1 MEGNGKKCDFGQN
14 CKNKALNTLTNCSKL
29 TINHLRYLK
38 SNSKELE
45 IAENYLILNRAG
57 INVITITSQHL
68 NRHIC
73 EQHRD
78 ELGIYWTRKKRTC
91 AHPLHGD
98 SKAKPDRGIDAV
110 MSREIWLRLQLV
122 AICEGN
128 LQNHTSYI
136 CIRSP
141 DINTTIFIFTRWT
154 FILEWGRNQACL
166 GNEHIFRGGGG
177 GGGGMVVF
185 FANKYLNLDKV
196 ENKYPGLHLLVNK

>member
-1 MEGNGKKCDFGQN
+1 MEKKCDFGQN
-14 CKNKALNTLTNCSKL
+14 CKNKALNMLTNCSKL
-29 TINHLRYLK
+29 TINHLSYLK

-57 INVITITSQHL
+57 INVITITILTSQHL

-136 CIRSP
+136 CIKSP
-141 DINTTIFIFTRWT
+141 DINTTIFIFTR
-154 FILEWGRNQACL
+154 
-166 GNEHIFRGGGG
+166 
-177 GGGGMVVF
+177 
-185 FANKYLNLDKV
+185 
-196 ENKYPGLHLLVNK
+196 

>member
-1 MEGNGKKCDFGQN
+1 MEGNGRKCDFGPN

-38 SNSKELE
+38 SNSIELE

-122 AICEGN
+122 
-128 LQNHTSYI
+128 
-136 CIRSP
+136 
-141 DINTTIFIFTRWT
+141 
-154 FILEWGRNQACL
+154 
-166 GNEHIFRGGGG
+166 RGGEGRG
-177 GGGGMVVF
+177 
-185 FANKYLNLDKV
+185 FASKYL
-196 ENKYPGLHLLVNK
+196 PII

>member
-1 MEGNGKKCDFGQN
+1 MP
-14 CKNKALNTLTNCSKL
+14 LNDRGISDYIIRT
-29 TINHLRYLK
+29 R
-38 SNSKELE
+38 
-45 IAENYLILNRAG
+45 
-57 INVITITSQHL
+57 INVITLTSQHL

-110 MSREIWLRLQLV
+110 MSRVIWLRLQLV

-136 CIRSP
+136 CIRSL
-141 DINTTIFIFTRWT
+141 DINTTIFIFTR
-154 FILEWGRNQACL
+154 
-166 GNEHIFRGGGG
+166 
-177 GGGGMVVF
+177 
-185 FANKYLNLDKV
+185 
-196 ENKYPGLHLLVNK
+196 

>member
-1 MEGNGKKCDFGQN
+1 MKKNCDFGQN

-45 IAENYLILNRAG
+45 IPENYLILNRAG
-57 INVITITSQHL
+57 INVITSQHL

-91 AHPLHGD
+91 AHPFHGD
-98 SKAKPDRGIDAV
+98 SKAKPDRGINAV

-122 AICEGN
+122 VAIGVTEGN
-128 LQNHTSYI
+128 LQTRTSYI
-136 CIRSP
+136 YI
-141 DINTTIFIFTRWT
+141 
-154 FILEWGRNQACL
+154 
-166 GNEHIFRGGGG
+166 
-177 GGGGMVVF
+177 
-185 FANKYLNLDKV
+185 Y
-196 ENKYPGLHLLVNK
+196 

>member
-1 MEGNGKKCDFGQN
+1 MKNTKNLERKSSADRITCFLPLYYNPLDKCHN
-14 CKNKALNTLTNCSKL
+14 NNN
-29 TINHLRYLK
+29 INI
-38 SNSKELE
+38 S
-45 IAENYLILNRAG
+45 
-57 INVITITSQHL
+57 TSV

-122 AICEGN
+122 AISGICEGN

-141 DINTTIFIFTRWT
+141 DINTTIFIFTR
-154 FILEWGRNQACL
+154 
-166 GNEHIFRGGGG
+166 
-177 GGGGMVVF
+177 
-185 FANKYLNLDKV
+185 
-196 ENKYPGLHLLVNK
+196 

>member
-1 MEGNGKKCDFGQN
+1 MVKNTEYSKKCDFGQN

-38 SNSKELE
+38 SNSKELD
-45 IAENYLILNRAG
+45 IAENYLISNRAG
-57 INVITITSQHL
+57 INVITLTSQHL

-78 ELGIYWTRKKRTC
+78 ELGIYWTRTKRTC

-110 MSREIWLRLQLV
+110 MSRVIWLRLQLV

-136 CIRSP
+136 CIRSL
-141 DINTTIFIFTRWT
+141 DINTTIFIFTR
-154 FILEWGRNQACL
+154 
-166 GNEHIFRGGGG
+166 
-177 GGGGMVVF
+177 
-185 FANKYLNLDKV
+185 
-196 ENKYPGLHLLVNK
+196 

>member
-45 IAENYLILNRAG
+45 IAENYLILNRTG
-57 INVITITSQHL
+57 INVITLTSQHL
-68 NRHIC
+68 NR
-73 EQHRD
+73 D
-78 ELGIYWTRKKRTC
+78 ELGIYRTC

-110 MSREIWLRLQLV
+110 MNRVIWLRLQLV

-136 CIRSP
+136 CIRSL
-141 DINTTIFIFTRWT
+141 DINTTIFIFTR
-154 FILEWGRNQACL
+154 
-166 GNEHIFRGGGG
+166 
-177 GGGGMVVF
+177 
-185 FANKYLNLDKV
+185 
-196 ENKYPGLHLLVNK
+196 